1 MSDATPT
8 EADRRLRR
16 FVDAALV
23 LFALAWA
30 IGLFGYGPIP
40 ATEPRFAEIVREM
53 FARGNFLVPTIN
65 GVPYV
70 EYPPL
75 YYWLAAL
82 ARTTGLPL
90 VAAVRVPGMA
100 AYFLWLFFARRL
112 SRSLALPERFIALFP
127 VVLGAL
133 PIALYNFF
141 LAHTDSW
148 LSLGVL
154 VAYTGYVRLR
164 RGSVHGFPWELWA
177 GTAVAT
183 LAKGPVGLAITLPAM
198 GLDLLGDMGSFR
210 PWSPAWWRA
219 LWSELAPLRP
229 FRGVILALTPL
240 ALWAVACGLKVGWA
254 FDRATFV
261 YQNFTRYTQGI
272 DHFHGVFF
280 YAHTIW
286 GDFAPWSLLL
296 PWAFFLLWRHRREP
310 AWRILGVWALW
321 TIVFFSLAVSKQS
334 KYLLPAA
341 PALAALALLSLSELP
356 GRISTFVDRV
366 FRGLSVVV
374 LTLIALVFVFVL
386 SGLTR
391 PWLVVPTPET
401 FRGLPRV
408 RAWIQAHP
416 GRLVSYTWPQPPT
429 VYELEPVTG
438 GPFPWVRS
446 ARALYRDLHEKR
458 FAAGTYLLV
467 PDALLPAAN
476 HPPSSLELVPAPQ
489 SPWFRPLFTIP
500 AQGGLTLYEILPP
513 AVGMSAPTTP
523 SPPPRSWLDRFDT
536 D

>member
-1 MSDATPT
+1 MSDATPAET
-8 EADRRLRR
+8 DRRLRR
-16 FVDAALV
+16 FVDVGLL

-30 IGLFGYGPIP
+30 VGLFGYGPIP

-82 ARTTGLPL
+82 ARATGLPL
-90 VAAVRVPGMA
+90 VAAVRLPGMA
-100 AYFLWLFFARRL
+100 AYFLWLLAARRL
-112 SRSLALPERFIALFP
+112 ARSLALPERFVVLFP
-127 VVLGAL
+127 LVLGAL

-154 VAYTGYVRLR
+154 VAYTGYARLR
-164 RGSVHGFPWELWA
+164 RGLVHGFPWELWLGA
-177 GTAVAT
+177 AVAT
-183 LAKGPVGLAITLPAM
+183 LAKGPVGLALTLPAM
-198 GLDLLGDMGSFR
+198 GLDLLCAVGTLRLWGG
-210 PWSPAWWRA
+210 AWWRS
-219 LWSELAPLRP
+219 LWAELGPLRP
-229 FRGVILALTPL
+229 FRGVVLALAPL
-240 ALWAVACGLKVGWA
+240 ALWALACGLTVGWA

-272 DHFHGVFF
+272 DHIHGVFL

-296 PWAFFLLWRHRREP
+296 PWAFVCAWRRRRDP
-310 AWRILGVWALW
+310 AWRILGIWALW
-321 TIVFFSLAVSKQS
+321 TIVFFSLAASKQS

-341 PALAALALLSLSELP
+341 PALAALAALSLGGLP
-356 GRISTFVDRV
+356 ARFAAAIGRVL
-366 FRGLSVVV
+366 RGLSVAV
-374 LTLIALVFVFVL
+374 LALTALVLVFAL

-401 FRGLPRV
+401 FRGLPRL
-408 RAWIQAHP
+408 RAWLRAHP
-416 GRLVSYTWPQPPT
+416 GRLVSYGWPQPPT

-446 ARALYRDLHEKR
+446 ARALYRDLHERR
-458 FAAGTYLLV
+458 FAPGTYLLV
-467 PDALLPAAN
+467 PDPLLPVSGRIVSPLDLA
-476 HPPSSLELVPAPQ
+476 PAP
-489 SPWFRPLFTIP
+489 SRPWFRPLFTIP

-513 AVGMSAPTTP
+513 AVGMPRPKTP
-523 SPPPRSWLDRFDT
+523 RPPLRSWLDRFDT

>member
-1 MSDATPT
+1 VNEAPPT
-8 EADRRLRR
+8 VADRRLRR
-16 FVDAALV
+16 LVDAGLL
-23 LFALAWA
+23 LFVLAWA
-30 IGLFGYGPIP
+30 VGLFGYGPIP

-53 FARGNFLVPTIN
+53 FARSNFLVPTIN
-65 GVPYV
+65 GLPYV

-82 ARTTGLPL
+82 VRATGLPL
-90 VAAVRVPGMA
+90 VAAVRTPGLV
-100 AYFLWLFFARRL
+100 AYVLWLLVARRL
-112 SRSLALPERFIALFP
+112 ARSLALPERVVVVLP
-127 VVLGAL
+127 LVLGAL

-148 LSLGVL
+148 LALGVL

-164 RGSVHGFPWELWA
+164 RGLVAGFPWELWL
-177 GTAVAT
+177 GEAVAL

-198 GLDLLGDMGSFR
+198 GLDLLWSVGVRR
-210 PWSPAWWRA
+210 PWSSAWWRS
-219 LWSELAPLRP
+219 LWAELGPLRP
-229 FRGVILALTPL
+229 FRGLAL
-240 ALWAVACGLKVGWA
+240 ALLPITAWACACGVVVGWS

-296 PWAFFLLWRHRREP
+296 PWALVVLVRRRHDP
-310 AWRILGVWALW
+310 AWRILGLWALW

-341 PALAALALLSLSELP
+341 PALVLLALLALRELP
-356 GRISTFVDRV
+356 SRLATLVGGVL
-366 FRGLSVVV
+366 RGLSVTV
-374 LTLIALVFVFVL
+374 LALTALVFVFVL

-391 PWLVVPTPET
+391 PWLTVPTPKT
-401 FRGLPRV
+401 FVGLPRL
-408 RAWIQAHP
+408 RAWLRAHP
-416 GRLVSYTWPQPPT
+416 GTLVSYTWPAPPT

-446 ARALYRDLHEKR
+446 ARALYRDLHERR
-458 FAAGTYLLV
+458 FAAGSYLLV
-467 PDALLPAAN
+467 PDALVPVDGRILSPLDLSPPPAR
-476 HPPSSLELVPAPQ
+476 
-489 SPWFRPLFTIP
+489 PWFRTLFTIP

-513 AVGMSAPTTP
+513 ALGMKIPRTP
-523 SPPPRSWLDRFDT
+523 RPPARNWLDRFDT